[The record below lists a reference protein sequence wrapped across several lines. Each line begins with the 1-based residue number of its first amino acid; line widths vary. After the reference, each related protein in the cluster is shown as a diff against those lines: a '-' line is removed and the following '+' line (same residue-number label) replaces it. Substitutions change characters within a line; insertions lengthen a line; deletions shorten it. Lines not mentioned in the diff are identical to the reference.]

1 MKVIWNYERNVE
13 VRIFRRWCWKDRED
27 DIGISR
33 RECWKDRE
41 DDIGIRIEE
50 NVERIEKMM
59 IQGYVEENLKR
70 IYKTMIITDFLRLR

>member
-1 MKVIWNYERNVE
+1 MHS
-13 VRIFRRWCWKDRED
+13 RRGCWKNREDD

-33 RECWKDRE
+33 RGCWKDRE

-59 IQGYVEENLKR
+59 IRDMHSRRGCWKDREDDDTGICRRKS
-70 IYKTMIITDFLRLR
+70 